1 MIKCEASTWYAKAN
15 PWISLK
21 VTTRKRNLSHS
32 KRAGKNLANNLST
45 LYFIYNRN
53 RYSHMQVSNALR
65 IEAALSIEFI
75 TGLLTVYL
83 GNINPLYAI
92 GTIIGGSA
100 VTWLILGDMSKY

>member
-1 MIKCEASTWYAKAN
+1 
-15 PWISLK
+15 
-21 VTTRKRNLSHS
+21 
-32 KRAGKNLANNLST
+32 
-45 LYFIYNRN
+45 
-53 RYSHMQVSNALR
+53 MQVSNALR

-92 GTIIGGSA
+92 GTIISGSA